1 MMIDD
6 LTLDYTGTPYPGAR
20 LTCEHAASSHGQP
33 VLVIDGEAY
42 GPGDLLT
49 MPEGALMIARDW
61 VRLAHR
67 HREREHRDEG
77 PLPAP
82 W

>member
-1 MMIDD
+1 MQ
-6 LTLDYTGTPYPGAR
+6 LEYVGSPYPEAQ
-20 LTCEHAASSHGQP
+20 LTTEHAASSYGQP
-33 VLVIDGEAY
+33 VLVIDGEAF

-49 MPEGALMIARDW
+49 LPDGGMMVAREW

-67 HREREHRDEG
+67 HRETEHRDEG